1 MTRKENL
8 LLENYRLTNELNTLR
23 GRTDKMVDLDMLQ
36 NSSRFYKEA
45 KESTVSGLT
54 YSNDILRK
62 TIESEK
68 QEMEHK
74 AAVEAFY
81 ATEEGQARKAA
92 LEHQRETA
100 EKGMAEFRAY
110 NEDFFRSWI
119 KQYLGDYWTL
129 RYLCDSRIEFAIVDP
144 HDDSRLVF
152 GQTIEIYFERR
163 SWSGAERFET
173 NVGTTGTFELLAAEQ
188 GDRAR
193 FYIDLGRFLS
203 DKKEL
208 EEIKELL
215 FGYKD
220 CLDRMHQQLLDI
232 RKELENPA
240 SL

>member
-1 MTRKENL
+1 MTRKETL

-23 GRTDKMVDLDMLQ
+23 GRTDKIVDIDALL
-36 NSSRFYKEA
+36 NSWKLEKEA

-62 TIESEK
+62 AIESEK
-68 QEMEHK
+68 QEQERK
-74 AAVEAFY
+74 AATEAFY
-81 ATEEGQARKAA
+81 STEEGQARKAT
-92 LEHQRETA
+92 LESQMETA
-100 EKGMAEFRAY
+100 EKGMTEFIAY
-110 NEDFFRSWI
+110 NEDFFRGWI
-119 KQYLGDYWTL
+119 KRYLGEHWTL
-129 RYLCDSRIEFAIVDP
+129 RCLCDTRIEFAIVDP
-144 HDDSRLVF
+144 HDENKLVF

-163 SWSGAERFET
+163 YWNGRERFET
-173 NVGTTGTFELLAAEQ
+173 NVGTTGGFEILESEQ

-203 DKKEL
+203 NKKEL
-208 EEIKELL
+208 EETKQLL

-220 CLDRMHQQLLDI
+220 NLDRMYQNILNI

>member
-1 MTRKENL
+1 MTHKETL

-23 GRTDKMVDLDMLQ
+23 GRTDKNVDLDMIQ

-62 TIESEK
+62 AIESEK
-68 QEMEHK
+68 LEQERK
-74 AAVEAFY
+74 AAVDAY
-81 ATEEGQARKAA
+81 YSTEEGQARKAA
-92 LEHQRETA
+92 LEQQKETA
-100 EKGMAEFRAY
+100 EKGLEEFRAY
-110 NEDFFRSWI
+110 NEDFFRGWI
-119 KQYLGDYWTL
+119 KKYLGDYWTL
-129 RYLCDSRIEFAIVDP
+129 RYLSDLCIEFAIIDP
-144 HDDSRLVF
+144 HDENKLVF
-152 GQTIEIYFERR
+152 GQTIEIRFEKR
-163 SWSGAERFET
+163 SWEGRERFEVG
-173 NVGTTGTFELLAAEQ
+173 VGTTGGFSILESEQ

-203 DKKEL
+203 NKEEL
-208 EEIKELL
+208 EETKQLL

-220 CLDRMHQQLLDI
+220 NLDRMYQNILNI